1 MEAETEF
8 EAMVVDAIRSECV
21 RAGPVAV
28 AAVVAL
34 AHEIHPA
41 KSARIRDA
49 VREARAL
56 MDESERLEFS
66 AALEGLR
73 TEAKGLTG
81 GEQVAAFVE
90 RSRTLATRGGAD
102 ATKRVRTTQS
112 EGDCE
117 ASADIRARAR
127 QDVCEP
133 R

>member
-1 MEAETEF
+1 MESETEF
-8 EAMVVDAIRSECV
+8 ETMVVDAIRSEWV

-28 AAVVAL
+28 AAVVRL

-56 MDESERLEFS
+56 MDDGERLEFS

-73 TEAKGLTG
+73 TEAKRLTG

-90 RSRTLATRGGAD
+90 RSRALATRGGAD
-102 ATKRVRTTQS
+102 ATKRARTTQS
-112 EGDCE
+112 EVDCE
-117 ASADIRARAR
+117 ADVDNRARALEG
-127 QDVCEP
+127 VCGP